1 MAKTRINGI
10 LVLLCHNLNLFLI
23 IFKVITVLRVS
34 QKKSLQVVFDQ
45 QMFKI
50 FFFLRLSLD
59 FINLY
64 KGCLCYSTFHYIS
77 QRQYLQS
84 DAL

>member
-23 IFKVITVLRVS
+23 IFKVITVLRVL
-34 QKKSLQVVFDQ
+34 QKKKSLQVVFDQ

-50 FFFLRLSLD
+50 
-59 FINLY
+59 NV
-64 KGCLCYSTFHYIS
+64 TN
-77 QRQYLQS
+77 
-84 DAL
+84 